1 MWNLRG
7 ANNPWGFWKWLAGMM
22 EDQKGSTSSKRA
34 VLFFICYTFY
44 MQVRESFVPGSN
56 FNSTIFAWTCV
67 LILFFGGFITTE
79 IVMAYFNKEKP
90 SVKDPLALGEISDQL
105 KKG

>member
-1 MWNLRG
+1 
-7 ANNPWGFWKWLAGMM
+7 
-22 EDQKGSTSSKRA
+22 
-34 VLFFICYTFY
+34 